1 MPQKHLLGHI
11 FLHRKGDRGGFFYD
25 FFSKIDFSAV
35 RFFNALS
42 LKILAFLQFLTL

>member
-11 FLHRKGDRGGFFYD
+11 FCIEKGVEEAFFTI

-35 RFFNALS
+35 RFFYALS